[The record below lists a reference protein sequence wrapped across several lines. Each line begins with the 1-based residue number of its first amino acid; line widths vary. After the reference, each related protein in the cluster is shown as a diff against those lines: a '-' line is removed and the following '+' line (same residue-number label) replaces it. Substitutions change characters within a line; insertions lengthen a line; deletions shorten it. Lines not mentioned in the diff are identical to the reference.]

1 VGVVDPANVDQIE
14 RLEITPKPDYIN
26 RVRIY
31 FERLDTPKVVEAPVI
46 VDQRI
51 SELANQKGKNLSNQL
66 ISQSANLLFRVV
78 EWGGMVKNDPNHPFT
93 CSQ

>member
-1 VGVVDPANVDQIE
+1 
-14 RLEITPKPDYIN
+14 
-26 RVRIY
+26 
-31 FERLDTPKVVEAPVI
+31 VVEAPVI

-51 SELANQKGKNLSNQL
+51 SGLANQEGKNLSNQL
-66 ISQSANLLFRVV
+66 ISQSANSLFRVV